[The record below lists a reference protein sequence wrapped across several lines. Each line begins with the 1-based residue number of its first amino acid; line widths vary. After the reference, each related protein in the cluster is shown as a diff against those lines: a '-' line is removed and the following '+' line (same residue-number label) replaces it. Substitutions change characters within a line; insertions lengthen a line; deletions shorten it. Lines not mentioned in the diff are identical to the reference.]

1 LAEEGGLFFAEEE
14 ATVFFF
20 PTSLSF
26 FPRSFFHFDAAT
38 ANRIDLTG
46 DNKRP

>member
-20 PTSLSF
+20 PTS
-26 FPRSFFHFDAAT
+26 FFHFDAAT